1 MSDRLC
7 LLIVTGEYPPM
18 EGGVADY
25 SHILALRLEQRDV
38 AVHVLTSA
46 DAGPSGEREG
56 IQVHASMPDWSF
68 RSAFKAFAALVD
80 EIRPDVINIQYQ
92 TAAFGM
98 HPAVNMLPRRF
109 GKSPFVVTFH
119 DLLVPYLFPKASLL
133 RSWVNHELA
142 RSAAAV
148 IVTNAQDRQQ
158 LERVGGIS
166 RLEMIPIGSNITP
179 TLPADYDRETWR
191 RRWGVNSRTMLL
203 CYFGFLNESKG
214 GEELVD
220 ALRRVLDRGIPAHL
234 MMIGGTVGASDPTNK
249 AYLEQVEARIA
260 ELGLRDAVFWT
271 GYMPNEQVSAA
282 FMSADACVLP
292 FRDGASFRRGSLMAA
307 LAHGLPVISTTPQVP
322 APELQD
328 GGNILLTPPQD
339 PAALAN
345 AIERLHSDL
354 ALAQRIGEG
363 AQALSRLFDWD
374 PIADRTVAL
383 LRDVRRQVSS

>member
-1 MSDRLC
+1 
-7 LLIVTGEYPPM
+7 M

-25 SHILALRLEQRDV
+25 SQILALRLVQRGID
-38 AVHVLTSA
+38 VHVLTSA
-46 DAGPSGEREG
+46 EAGPPGDREG

-80 EIRPDVINIQYQ
+80 EIGPDVINIQYQ

-109 GKSPFVVTFH
+109 GKAPFVVTFH
-119 DLLVPYLFPKASLL
+119 DLLVPYLFPKASRL
-133 RSWVNHELA
+133 RTWVNHELA

-158 LERVGGIS
+158 LDRVEGIR
-166 RLEMIPIGSNITP
+166 RLETIPIGSNISP
-179 TLPADYDRETWR
+179 ALPADYDRETWR

-214 GEELVD
+214 GEELVE
-220 ALRRVLDRGIPAHL
+220 ALRLVLDRGISAHL

-249 AYLEQVEARIA
+249 AYLEHVEARIA
-260 ELGLRDAVFWT
+260 ELDLRDAVFWT
-271 GYMPNEQVSAA
+271 GYMPNEDVSAA

-307 LAHGLPVISTTPQVP
+307 LAHGLPVISTTPQVL

-328 GGNILLTPPQD
+328 GDNILLVPPQD
-339 PAALAN
+339 ATALAD
-345 AIERLHSDL
+345 AIEQLWSDPL
-354 ALAQRIGEG
+354 VAQRIGQG

-374 PIADRTVAL
+374 PIADRTTAL
-383 LRDVRRQVSS
+383 LRDVRRKI